1 MVSAL
6 LLPLLL
12 LVLVLPCAA
21 EGRGQIG
28 FSASAR
34 GDDIAFEYEF
44 QGEEGGI
51 HRLRFR
57 VPIDAQERARGRFR
71 AHDPRELERLAEQEY
86 RRQLQ
91 ETVAGL
97 QRAYPGARVEL
108 KPDQSIAWRVGP
120 PRRFADDQRRLFD
133 AFMREELDAIRAD
146 FPGARITVAA
156 DGNYE
161 LGAPNRKV
169 MGDLRARIVA
179 AQERSNRAV
188 LRRVETT
195 RSEMESAS
203 EGIGNALRGEIAE
216 IQQRMTDFKT
226 AYYRDRLYR
235 VGNGGY
241 LLPDYGRI
249 AQESL
254 PDLQPVAAA
263 FRSNTLGL
271 SRRETLDR
279 LLRFFQSIPYERL
292 DDRSSDAGFLVPL
305 VMLAEN
311 RGDCD
316 SKAVAYATVMH
327 LLFPEVSVSLV
338 LVPQHAFLALAIPPR
353 GGDRTL
359 RSGWRRW
366 VLAVPVGPAL
376 RPLGR
381 IGPESERFLGQVD
394 SVIPLFH
401 P

>member
-1 MVSAL
+1 
-6 LLPLLL
+6 
-12 LVLVLPCAA
+12 
-21 EGRGQIG
+21 
-28 FSASAR
+28 
-34 GDDIAFEYEF
+34 
-44 QGEEGGI
+44 
-51 HRLRFR
+51 
-57 VPIDAQERARGRFR
+57 
-71 AHDPRELERLAEQEY
+71 
-86 RRQLQ
+86 
-91 ETVAGL
+91 
-97 QRAYPGARVEL
+97 
-108 KPDQSIAWRVGP
+108 
-120 PRRFADDQRRLFD
+120 
-133 AFMREELDAIRAD
+133 
-146 FPGARITVAA
+146 
-156 DGNYE
+156 
-161 LGAPNRKV
+161 
-169 MGDLRARIVA
+169 
-179 AQERSNRAV
+179 
-188 LRRVETT
+188 
-195 RSEMESAS
+195 MESAS

-279 LLRFFQSIPYERL
+279 LLRFIQSIPYERL

-359 RSGWRRW
+359 RSGGRTW
-366 VLAVPVGPAL
+366 VLAEPVGPAR

-381 IGPESERFLGQVD
+381 IGPESERSLGQIE